1 MAVFVRLSPGGGLAA
16 VAANRR
22 RAVRPVTSPAAPT
35 GAARCPAHGHTPAQL
50 LLSSPTYFV
59 LFIFTDIYAF
69 SFQNILTG

>member
-35 GAARCPAHGHTPAQL
+35 GAARRPAHGHTPAQL
-50 LLSSPTYFV
+50 LSSRTYFV